1 MFKILRNILVV
12 FFLNFQITE
21 ARNFY
26 KILNIAKTA
35 SAKEIKRAFRKLS
48 LKYHPDKCT
57 DAKCK
62 EKFTDVNAAYDCL
75 SDPKKRKVYD
85 SVNRDEASYKK
96 KWTQLYSGHGRSDE
110 TPKGQDTR
118 LAIHFDLT
126 TLYIGT
132 TIEIRY
138 FRDTLCQRIDE
149 CEKNDE
155 GCARA
160 GVRKST
166 RRIGGIFVQQI
177 EEVDTSCVA
186 EGKRYLKNCKACPN
200 GSTVEDEISVSVD
213 ILPGM
218 KHDQELIFEEY
229 ADEKM
234 GHIPGNLI
242 VTLKEKPHQY
252 FVRDGD
258 DLKLRLGID
267 LDDALVGFER
277 TIKHVDGHDV
287 VISSDEVI
295 DCPYVKVIKEE
306 GMPKE
311 SGGFGNLIVT
321 FEIRFPSKRFTNK
334 EKQLLRNVLKD

>member
-12 FFLNFQITE
+12 FFLNLHIRE

-35 SAKEIKRAFRKLS
+35 TAKEIKRAFRKLS
-48 LKYHPDKCT
+48 LKYHPDKCKE
-57 DAKCK
+57 AKCK

-75 SDPKKRKVYD
+75 GDPKKRKLYD
-85 SVNRDEASYKK
+85 SVRRDEDLYKT
-96 KWTQLYSGHGRSDE
+96 KWTQINGRGRSDE
-110 TPKGQDTR
+110 TPKGSDTR
-118 LAIHFDLT
+118 QAIYFDLT
-126 TLYIGT
+126 TLYVGT
-132 TIEIRY
+132 TIEIRF
-138 FRDTLCQRIDE
+138 FRDALCQRIDE

-166 RRIGGIFVQQI
+166 RRIGGIFVQTV

-218 KHDQELIFEEY
+218 KHDQQLIFEEY

-242 VTLKEKPHQY
+242 VTVKEKPHSY

-267 LDDALVGFER
+267 LDDALVGFKR

-295 DCPYVKVIKEE
+295 NCQSVKVIKEE

-334 EKQLLRNVLKD
+334 EKQLLRNILKD